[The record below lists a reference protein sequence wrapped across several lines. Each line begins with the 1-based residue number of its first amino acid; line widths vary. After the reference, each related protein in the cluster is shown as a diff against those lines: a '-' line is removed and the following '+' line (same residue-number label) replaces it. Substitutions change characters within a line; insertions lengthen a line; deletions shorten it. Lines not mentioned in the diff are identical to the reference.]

1 MGVLNIP
8 AAILDAARTFFE
20 NRGAVGC
27 EGIAM
32 IAAAAG
38 TATRLVIPDQRATR
52 TPGGRV
58 EVTAAGR
65 LALVADLRSDEHYA
79 ARIHSHAG
87 LAFHT
92 PLEEADSAITHD
104 GAISIVVPFFGL
116 GLRHG
121 LGACAVYVRRQQ
133 RWVALPPGP
142 DRDRVVVVI
151 A

>member
-1 MGVLNIP
+1 MTPLTIP
-8 AAILDAARTFFE
+8 ASILEAARTFFE
-20 NRGAVGC
+20 TRGAVGS

-32 IAAAAG
+32 IAASG
-38 TATRLVIPDQRATR
+38 NTATRLVMPDQRAVR

-58 EVTAAGR
+58 EVTAPGK
-65 LALVADLRSDEHYA
+65 LALAAAIGSDEHYA

-87 LAFHT
+87 LAFHS
-92 PLEEADSAITHD
+92 PLDDANPAITHE

-142 DRDRVVVVI
+142 DRDRVVVRE
-151 A
+151 